1 MSFSEKPQKS
11 QTLIDVFCGNMER
24 TFKDQL
30 DRKIRL
36 DGRPSR
42 IISLVPSQTELLY
55 SLGLGSEVVGI
66 TKFCVRPSGWTRIK
80 TIIGG
85 TKQVDIEKV
94 RSLKPDIIIANK
106 EENDYEQVAI
116 LAKEFP
122 VWISDIRNLDDAV
135 EMIGNLAEI
144 TGTQTAADE
153 ILEKI
158 SQNFPENRVIS
169 KTKTCA
175 YLIWWNP
182 MMTVNQDTFIDD
194 MLRRSGLEN
203 VFAERS
209 DSRYP
214 EITEAE
220 LIAAAPEILLLSSEP
235 FPFNEKHIA
244 HFQKFLPNTRIEMAD
259 GEMFSWYGSRLIAF
273 DKERFA

>member
-1 MSFSEKPQKS
+1 
-11 QTLIDVFCGNMER
+11 MER

-36 DGRPSR
+36 DGRPAR

-106 EENDYEQVAI
+106 EENDQEQVAI

-135 EMIGNLAEI
+135 EMIGNLSEI

-158 SQNFPENRVIS
+158 SQNFRENGS
-169 KTKTCA
+169 NTKMKTCA

-182 MMTVNQDTFIDD
+182 MMTVNHDTFIDD
-194 MLRRSGLEN
+194 MLKRSGLEN
-203 VFAERS
+203 VFAERN

-214 EITEAE
+214 EITEAD
-220 LIAAAPEILLLSSEP
+220 LISVAPEILLLSSEP
-235 FPFNEKHIA
+235 FPFNEKHVEHLQSI
-244 HFQKFLPNTRIEMAD
+244 LPNTRIELAD
-259 GEMFSWYGSRLIAF
+259 GEMFSWYGSRLVSF
-273 DKERFA
+273 NRKRFS